1 MIIEKISPKGF
12 LLINKP
18 AGVTS
23 FSCVMQ
29 LKKLLPKKEKI
40 GHAGTLDPFANGLL
54 IVGISR
60 DATEHMEKLI
70 ALDKRYTVTAQLG
83 VETDTHD
90 ATGTVIKQ
98 DDCSLITTEKLI
110 KALHSLMPSY
120 VQTPPVF
127 SALKHQG
134 VRLYKYARNKEMHDL
149 DLSAIVTAKSRR
161 IFLYEAYIDSFVDSF
176 FTLHAHVSHGTYIR
190 SLVFDI
196 AKKLS
201 VGAIAHSLC
210 RQSVGPFLLDQACLI
225 QDLTSVNQIQARII
239 PVKEAL
245 RALENFNVNL

>member
-1 MIIEKISPKGF
+1 MITEKNSLKGF

-60 DATEHMEKLI
+60 DATEHMDTLI
-70 ALDKRYTVTAQLG
+70 SLDKRYTVTAQLG
-83 VETDTHD
+83 IETDTHD
-90 ATGTVIKQ
+90 ATGAVIRQ
-98 DDCSLITTEKLI
+98 DDISSVTMEKLI

-120 VQTPPVF
+120 VQTPPIF

-134 VRLYKYARNKEMHDL
+134 IRLYKYARNKEMHDL

-161 IFLYEAYIDSFVDSF
+161 IFLYEAYIDSFADSF

-190 SLVFDI
+190 SLVSDL
-196 AKKLS
+196 AKKVT
-201 VGAIAHSLC
+201 VGATAHTLC
-210 RQSVGPFLLDQACLI
+210 RDAVGPFSLQKACSITELI
-225 QDLTSVNQIQARII
+225 SLEAIQKNII
-239 PVKEAL
+239 PVDSFL
-245 RALENFNVNL
+245 SMISGR

>member
-1 MIIEKISPKGF
+1 MITEKNSLKGF

-60 DATEHMEKLI
+60 DATEHMDKLI
-70 ALDKRYTVTAQLG
+70 TLDKKYTVTAQLG

-90 ATGTVIKQ
+90 CTGVITKQ
-98 DDCSLITTEKLI
+98 DDVSCITKEQLVG
-110 KALHSLMPSY
+110 ALRTLMPSY
-120 VQTPPVF
+120 IQTPPIF

-134 VRLYKYARNKEMHDL
+134 VRLYKYARNKEMQDI
-149 DLSAIVTAKSRR
+149 DLSAVVTAKSRR
-161 IFLYEAYIDSFVDSF
+161 IFLYEAQIISFAETF
-176 FTLHAHVSHGTYIR
+176 FTLQAHVSHGTYIR
-190 SLVFDI
+190 SLVSDL
-196 AKKLS
+196 AKKVT
-201 VGAIAHSLC
+201 VGATAHTLC
-210 RQSVGPFLLDQACLI
+210 RDAVGPFSLQKACSIAELI
-225 QDLTSVNQIQARII
+225 SLEAIQKNIV
-239 PVKEAL
+239 PVDSFLSMISAG
-245 RALENFNVNL
+245 